1 LREADDRSAFLPPIF
16 ETVRAFAFLAQMIS
30 ALESP
35 TILDINPVSRSLG
48 ERMDYEL
55 GVWMLCNQAI
65 RAREEQD
72 VPRKRP
78 RHEDRYGRMTA

>member
-1 LREADDRSAFLPPIF
+1 
-16 ETVRAFAFLAQMIS
+16 MIS

-72 VPRKRP
+72 VPA
-78 RHEDRYGRMTA
+78 ETSEA